1 MRYHD
6 PHKKNGT
13 ITIRVM
19 CAVIFVLFSFVWLY
33 EFQGDVIAYGQ
44 HVLSRGQTHYDR
56 TVGAIIITAVLQ
68 LLQLGVYSVTRL
80 SRRTHALTYL
90 PSFLALALL
99 SNVGPDMT
107 IQSVTNGSWWI
118 VGGVLLLWGG
128 AVWLA
133 RHVLPFQNDNK
144 EPTGLFSQ
152 RAWIN
157 LLLLTAMISGVAVIG
172 NSNAVFHFRA
182 HAEAALQRGD
192 LDEVLLTG
200 RRSHETDESLTMLRI
215 HALALKGELG
225 ERLFE
230 YPIAGRSTD
239 MLPLKDSRSRLLIMQ
254 RDSLL
259 KHLGGRPLYSMDA
272 DFYLQAL
279 ERDSL
284 ATTLVP
290 DYRLC
295 GYLINRNLEAF
306 VHALPTYYPDSTALP
321 RYYRE
326 AVELYQQRDSVIP
339 PSPADKTEQLRAYEN
354 ERDTYRYY
362 YYYSS
367 VFAKTE

>member
-19 CAVIFVLFSFVWLY
+19 CAFIFVLFCFVWLY

-56 TVGAIIITAVLQ
+56 TVGAVIITAVLQ
-68 LLQLGVYSVTRL
+68 LLQLGVYAVTRL
-80 SRRTHALTYL
+80 ARRTHALTYL
-90 PSFLALALL
+90 PSMLALALL
-99 SNVGPDMT
+99 SDVGPQMT
-107 IQSVTNGSWWI
+107 IQSVTGGAWWLLGI
-118 VGGVLLLWGG
+118 VLLLWGG

-133 RHVLPFQNDNK
+133 RHVLPFENDSK

-157 LLLLTAMISGVAVIG
+157 LLIMTAMMVGVALFG

-215 HALALKGELG
+215 NALARKGELG

-230 YPIAGRSTD
+230 YPVAGRSTD

-259 KHLGGRPLYSMDA
+259 KYLGGRPLYNMDA
-272 DFYLQAL
+272 DHYLRAL
-279 ERDSL
+279 EHDSL
-284 ATTLVP
+284 ATGLVA

-295 GYLINRNLEAF
+295 GYLIDRDLEAF
-306 VHALPTYYPDSTALP
+306 VQALPTHYPDSTQLP

-326 AVELYQQRDSVIP
+326 ALELYQQRDSVVP
-339 PSPADKTEQLRAYEN
+339 PSPSDRAEQLRAYEN

-362 YYYSS
+362 YYYQ
-367 VFAKTE
+367 